1 MKADA
6 QLQADVADE
15 LFRDLRVDDAEV
27 AVTVEKGTVTLR
39 GTVGSMGAKVSAG
52 RASRRV
58 AGVRHVYNELEVRLL
73 SEHQREDAE
82 LRGSVLRALARNAI
96 VPEGV
101 DATVKDGRVTLQGT
115 VDYRHQRDE
124 AEATIVSLR
133 GVTEVDNELRVRS
146 AAMADDV
153 SARIEEAFTRNA
165 QVDARAIQVHAVDG
179 TVTLKGFVTSWYERN
194 AAIDAAWTAPGV
206 EQVDDQLG
214 IAG

>member
-1 MKADA
+1 RGQGQRRRCRLLRPRRRVPLRLPRHLRAHQCRSRTAPEHRHRRRPRLNGAQKDDGMKSDA

-15 LFRDLRVDDAEV
+15 LFRALRVDDAEV

-52 RASRRV
+52 RASGRV

-101 DATVKDGRVTLQGT
+101 DATVKDG
-115 VDYRHQRDE
+115 
-124 AEATIVSLR
+124 
-133 GVTEVDNELRVRS
+133 
-146 AAMADDV
+146 
-153 SARIEEAFTRNA
+153 
-165 QVDARAIQVHAVDG
+165 
-179 TVTLKGFVTSWYERN
+179 
-194 AAIDAAWTAPGV
+194 
-206 EQVDDQLG
+206 
-214 IAG
+214 